1 MIAMRWKFTLVTANS
16 VASVLLIWLHWR
28 KGAKTRKAIETGDG
42 NVKFTRDPL
51 AYVIFPAAALLPAWA
66 AFNDYQ
72 RHSSGNLWGL
82 AVLTML
88 LFAATAE
95 LFRLPGTVII
105 VHDGIEQH
113 FWLQGEKRI
122 RWGEIKEIKEG
133 VFGGSLTIT
142 GTDGTKIVYSDQLAD
157 RPRFLAEIEKHCR
170 GNLPPEFLSR
180 VAASSQASQKTG

>member
-1 MIAMRWKFTLVTANS
+1 MIAMRWKFTLVIANFI
-16 VASVLLIWLHWR
+16 ASVLLIWMHWR

-51 AYVIFPAAALLPAWA
+51 AYVIFPAAVLLPAWA

-72 RHSSGNLWGL
+72 RHSSGKFGVCCLDH
-82 AVLTML
+82 V

-95 LFRLPGTVII
+95 LFRLPGTVIV

-113 FWLQGEKRI
+113 FWLRGEKRI
-122 RWGEIKEIKEG
+122 RWGEITEIKDG

-157 RPRFLAEIEKHCR
+157 RPRFLAEIEEYAAEICR
-170 GNLPPEFLSR
+170 RS
-180 VAASSQASQKTG
+180 